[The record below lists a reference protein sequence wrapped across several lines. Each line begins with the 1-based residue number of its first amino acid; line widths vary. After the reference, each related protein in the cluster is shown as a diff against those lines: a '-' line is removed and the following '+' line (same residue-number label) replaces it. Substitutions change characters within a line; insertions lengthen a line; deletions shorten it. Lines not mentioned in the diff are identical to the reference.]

1 MNHLLSAICFI
12 VILALT
18 LQTSSTGLIWNC
30 DNAVASNYLYVLL
43 AFVSIWFFITM
54 LPENMNSSLY
64 ILAIINIFVL
74 LFVILFIPSKYF
86 IVKHLVW
93 FLYLLAMAYII
104 KPSIQRNNIVFTVL
118 ITAGLFILLS
128 FLGSI
133 FGEYISLGW
142 EKYLLMGLIGL
153 ILISVVSFFL
163 PRNQNFIYTISY
175 ITIGLF
181 AMFVLVDTKKILSV
195 NCADPDYINSSMSLF
210 LDVLNIFSAVNNV
223 SR

>member
-1 MNHLLSAICFI
+1 MNHLISAICFI

-18 LQTSSTGLIWNC
+18 IHTSSTGLKWNC
-30 DNAVASNYLYVLL
+30 NNAIASNYLYVLL
-43 AFVSIWFFITM
+43 AFVSIWFFINL

-64 ILAIINIFVL
+64 IIAIINIFVL
-74 LFVILFIPSKYF
+74 LLVILFMPSKYF

-93 FLYLLAMAYII
+93 FLYLGAMAYII
-104 KPSIQRNNIVFTVL
+104 KPSISRNNIVFTVL
-118 ITAGLFILLS
+118 ITSGLFILLS
-128 FLGSI
+128 FLGN
-133 FGEYISLGW
+133 FFLDKISFGW

-181 AMFVLVDTKKILSV
+181 SLFVLVDTKRILSV
-195 NCADPDYINSSMSLF
+195 NCADPDYINSSMNLF
-210 LDVLNIFSAVNNV
+210 LDVLNIFSAVNNI

>member
-1 MNHLLSAICFI
+1 MNNLISAICFI

-30 DNAVASNYLYVLL
+30 DNSVASNYLYVLL

-104 KPSIQRNNIVFTVL
+104 KPSIQRNNIVFTIL

-128 FLGSI
+128 FLGSM
-133 FGEYISLGW
+133 FGDYISFGW

-210 LDVLNIFSAVNNV
+210 LDVLNIFSAVNNL

>member
-1 MNHLLSAICFI
+1 M
-12 VILALT
+12 
-18 LQTSSTGLIWNC
+18 G
-30 DNAVASNYLYVLL
+30 
-43 AFVSIWFFITM
+43 
-54 LPENMNSSLY
+54 
-64 ILAIINIFVL
+64 
-74 LFVILFIPSKYF
+74 
-86 IVKHLVW
+86 
-93 FLYLLAMAYII
+93 
-104 KPSIQRNNIVFTVL
+104 
-118 ITAGLFILLS
+118 S
-128 FLGSI
+128 F

-153 ILISVVSFFL
+153 ILIGVVSFFL

>member
-1 MNHLLSAICFI
+1 MNHLISAICFI

-18 LQTSSTGLIWNC
+18 LQTSSTGLVWNC

-118 ITAGLFILLS
+118 ITTGLFILLS
-128 FLGSI
+128 FLGSM

>member
-1 MNHLLSAICFI
+1 MNNLISAICFI

-30 DNAVASNYLYVLL
+30 DNSVASNYLYVLL

-128 FLGSI
+128 FLGSM
-133 FGEYISLGW
+133 FGDYISFGW

-210 LDVLNIFSAVNNV
+210 LDVLNIFSAVNNL

>member
-1 MNHLLSAICFI
+1 MNHLISAICFF
-12 VILALT
+12 VVLALT
-18 LQTSSTGLIWNC
+18 LQTSSSGLKWNC

-104 KPSIQRNNIVFTVL
+104 KPSIQRHNIVFTVL
-118 ITAGLFILLS
+118 ITTGLFILLS

-210 LDVLNIFSAVNNV
+210 LDVLNIFSAVNNI
-223 SR
+223 SK

>member
-1 MNHLLSAICFI
+1 MNQLISSICFI

-18 LQTSSTGLIWNC
+18 LQTSSTGLKWNC

-74 LFVILFIPSKYF
+74 LFVILFIQSKYF

-93 FLYLLAMAYII
+93 FLYLVAMAYII

-118 ITAGLFILLS
+118 ITTGLFILLS
-128 FLGSI
+128 FLGSM
-133 FGEYISLGW
+133 FSEYISLGW

>member
-1 MNHLLSAICFI
+1 MNNLISAICFI

-43 AFVSIWFFITM
+43 AFVSIWFFIT
-54 LPENMNSSLY
+54 LIPENMNSSLY

-133 FGEYISLGW
+133 FGDYISFGW

-153 ILISVVSFFL
+153 ILISIVSFFL

-210 LDVLNIFSAVNNV
+210 LDVLNIFSAVNNL

>member
-1 MNHLLSAICFI
+1 MNHLISAICFI

-43 AFVSIWFFITM
+43 AFVSIWFFIT
-54 LPENMNSSLY
+54 LIPENMNSSLY

-86 IVKHLVW
+86 VIKHLVW

-104 KPSIQRNNIVFTVL
+104 KPSIQRHNIVFTVL

-133 FGEYISLGW
+133 FGEHISLGW

-195 NCADPDYINSSMSLF
+195 NCANPDYINSSMSLF

>member
-1 MNHLLSAICFI
+1 
-12 VILALT
+12 
-18 LQTSSTGLIWNC
+18 
-30 DNAVASNYLYVLL
+30 
-43 AFVSIWFFITM
+43 M

-93 FLYLLAMAYII
+93 FLYLVAMAYII

-118 ITAGLFILLS
+118 ITTGLFILLS
-128 FLGSI
+128 FLGSM
-133 FGEYISLGW
+133 FSEYISLGW